1 MLVLALCLVIII
13 IIQPKLYRFEGLR
26 APPHAPRGQPI
37 SQVGGGTPPCSV
49 GTSSPSHIDVV
60 VLDFSIS
67 LALWNDIAENID
79 FGSANRRKLF
89 FSPLSFL
96 GDTYEHPYRT

>member
-1 MLVLALCLVIII
+1 MLVLALCLVII

-26 APPHAPRGQPI
+26 APPHAQGDNR
-37 SQVGGGTPPCSV
+37 SHMWVVGPPPCLV
-49 GTSSPSHIDVV
+49 GTSLPSHIDIV

-67 LALWNDIAENID
+67 LALWNDIAESID

-89 FSPLSFL
+89 FRPSVF
-96 GDTYEHPYRT
+96 